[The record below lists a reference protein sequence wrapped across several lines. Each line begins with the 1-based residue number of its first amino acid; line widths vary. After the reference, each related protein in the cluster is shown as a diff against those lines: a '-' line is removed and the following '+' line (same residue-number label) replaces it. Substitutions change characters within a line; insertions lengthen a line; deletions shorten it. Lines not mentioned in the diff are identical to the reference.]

1 MEWDRNKLS
10 ALISKV
16 GERETHNETL
26 LTIMLIVNI
35 AENKEMMIDSLL
47 ERQG

>member
-1 MEWDRNKLS
+1 MERDRNKLS

-16 GERETHNETL
+16 GERESHNETL

-35 AENKEMMIDSLL
+35 AENNQMMTDSLL